1 MLRNQ
6 QNLNQKQQQSLQ
18 QKLSPQQLQYIK
30 LLQLPTI
37 GLEQRI
43 KEEIEANPVLEE
55 VDPGEY
61 ETVSLSEVEEEPKE
75 EEKSNTGQTHF
86 GFMYQIDA
94 FCLSLEPAVEYSI

>member
-37 GLEQRI
+37 ALEQRI
-43 KEEIEANPVLEE
+43 KEEMEVNPVLEE
-55 VDPGEY
+55 ADPNEY
-61 ETVSLSEVEEEPKE
+61 ETVSLSETEEEVKEDKE
-75 EEKSNTGQTHF
+75 EALE
-86 GFMYQIDA
+86 
-94 FCLSLEPAVEYSI
+94 SLEEHEVEWDEFETNTE